1 MLCLKISKNHFL
13 QTYPMDTNEQ
23 IRVKLVGLSC
33 LDALNPITVVQN
45 VGDKKSR

>member
-1 MLCLKISKNHFL
+1 
-13 QTYPMDTNEQ
+13 MDTIKQ

-45 VGDKKSR
+45 FEDKKVDKTAGYISQFTVFI